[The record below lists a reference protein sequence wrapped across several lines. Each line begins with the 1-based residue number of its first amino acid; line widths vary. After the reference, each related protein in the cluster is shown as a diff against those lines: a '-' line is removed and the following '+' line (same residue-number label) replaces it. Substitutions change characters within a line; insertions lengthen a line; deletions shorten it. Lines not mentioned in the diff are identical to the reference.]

1 MKRFALFVTVV
12 AAMVGLLSGSAFGQ
26 TVSVL
31 TSGIRVGGGLQD
43 GAFTVRLSTAA
54 HGGVTVRIQS
64 SSAALFTVGATPAA
78 PGTEFIDRF
87 IPNGQTDTSF
97 YVNGVVGATGMGTVS
112 ATAPGFTGDSDP
124 VTIVAPVFR
133 FLSALTGLNQ
143 FTLDTVVVVQIGV
156 PNVAGTAFAGG
167 QNLAQGP
174 ALSVMLSN
182 SNAAVAQLVTSS
194 GGAQN
199 ATVFITPGNSQTGTS
214 LGTGGVFIDPIAAG
228 NTTLTATVAGFT
240 AFPSDST
247 RNVTIAGPTL
257 TFLSLPPRL
266 GSGLQDG
273 VFTARLSGGAHG
285 GVTVRVQSS
294 DASRLLIA
302 PSSGTVVGSTFLDIP
317 VANGQTDAGFY
328 VQALEGVTGTV
339 SVTATTP
346 GVPMA
351 SGNVDVVT
359 PAIQY
364 LGPPTSISALAS
376 NALIRAQVGI
386 PNVAG
391 TAFGTAQPV
400 RAGSSVMVTMNNS
413 NSGVARLDTL
423 ALVGQ
428 SVTAV
433 IAANTNITP
442 NSRAAGGVEFD
453 PLGVG
458 MTTLTV
464 SAPGFTPFPAVGNT
478 VTVTPGSL
486 VFLSTPTRLGSGFQD
501 GGFTARLSGS
511 SHGGTTIRLTSAD
524 PTRLRV
530 SPNTT
535 TPGSAFIDVAVANGS
550 TDAQFYVEGQDGV
563 TGTVA
568 LTASCPL
575 TPDVMTNVDVVPPA
589 LRLLDLGGTISAVA
603 SNALVRAQ
611 IGVLNAAGTAFIG
624 GQVVRPGSSITVTF
638 SNSNPAVA
646 QLVTQSLTGQSVTA
660 VVPALASI
668 TPTTL
673 SMGAA
678 FFDPLG
684 TGSTTVTAS
693 APGFTLFPAS
703 GLAVTV
709 TPGTMQLLSV
719 PTNLGAGL
727 QDGAVTARLSGSS
740 HGGTT
745 IRIESA
751 DPARMRIAPNATT
764 AGSAFI
770 DVPVANGSTDAQFIV
785 QGVAGATPGMVN
797 LTATSPLATSVNAP
811 VNIVQPVYKVI
822 DLPTN
827 LFSTGANMNFRV
839 QVGLPNQFGTDLSPA
854 QQVAGGSTL
863 IFTVNNSNPAGAQLV
878 TTAGS
883 GQMRMLSIA
892 GGSTISP
899 SGLPMGGI
907 ALDPLGT
914 GDTVISCTIPGF
926 GTVSN
931 SNPLVAVR
939 CPGDADLDGVVA
951 LGDIAVLVQNWTFS
965 VVPGTQGDLSFNGT
979 VGLEDIA
986 IIISNWTL
994 VCP

>member
-1 MKRFALFVTVV
+1 MRFYARIVVLLAALIGT
-12 AAMVGLLSGSAFGQ
+12 LSGAASAQ
-26 TVSVL
+26 TVSIL

-43 GAFTVRLSTAA
+43 GTFTARLSTAA

-64 SSAALFTVGATPAA
+64 SDAALFTVSANAA
-78 PGTEFIDRF
+78 AVGTAFIDRF

-97 YVNGVVGATGMGTVS
+97 VVNGVVGATGMGTVS
-112 ATAPGFTGDSDP
+112 ASAPGFTGDSDP

-133 FLSALTGLNQ
+133 ILEALTGLNQ
-143 FTLDTVVVVQIGV
+143 FTADAAVRVQIGV
-156 PNVAGTAFAGG
+156 PNVAGTAFAAG

-199 ATVFITPGNSQTGTS
+199 VTVFITPGNSQTAGTVA
-214 LGTGGVFIDPIAAG
+214 TGGVSFDPIAAG
-228 NTTLTATVAGFT
+228 STTLTASVAGFT
-240 AFPSDST
+240 AFPSDGT

-257 TFLSLPPRL
+257 TFLSLAARV

-273 VFTARLSGGAHG
+273 VFTARLSGSAHG

-302 PSSGTVVGSTFLDIP
+302 PGSGTVVGTTFLDIP

-351 SGNVDVVT
+351 SGSVDVVT

-386 PNVAG
+386 PNAAG

-400 RAGSSVMVTMNNS
+400 RAGSSLTVTMSNS
-413 NSGVARLDTL
+413 NASVARLDTL

-453 PLGVG
+453 PVGVG

-464 SAPGFTPFPAVGNT
+464 SAPGFTPFPAAGNV

-486 VFLSTPTRLGSGFQD
+486 VFLSSPTRVGSGLQD

-511 SHGGTTIRLTSAD
+511 SHGGTTIRITSAD

-530 SPNTT
+530 SPNAATL
-535 TPGSAFIDVAVANGS
+535 GSAFIDVAVANGS
-550 TDAQFYVEGQDGV
+550 TDAQYVVEGQDGM

-575 TPDVMTNVDVVPPA
+575 TPSVMTNVDVVPPA

-611 IGVLNAAGTAFIG
+611 IGVLNAAGTAFTG
-624 GQVVRPGSSITVTF
+624 GQVVRPGSSVTVTF
-638 SNSNPAVA
+638 SNSTPAVA
-646 QLVTQSLTGQSVTA
+646 QMVTQSMTGQSVTA
-660 VVPALASI
+660 VVPALAGI
-668 TPTTL
+668 TPTSL
-673 SMGAA
+673 GMGAA

-693 APGFTLFPAS
+693 APGFTLFPAG

-709 TPGTMQLLSV
+709 TPGTLQLLNV
-719 PTNLGAGL
+719 PTNVGAGL
-727 QDGAVTARLSGSS
+727 QDGPATARLSGSG

-745 IRIESA
+745 VRIESA
-751 DPARMRIAPNATT
+751 DPARMRIAPNSTT
-764 AGSAFI
+764 AGSTFI
-770 DVPVANGSTDAQFIV
+770 DVPVANGSTDASFFV
-785 QGVAGATPGMVN
+785 QGVAGVMPGMVS
-797 LTATSPLATSVNAP
+797 LTATSPVATSVNAP

-827 LFSTGANMNFRV
+827 LFSTGANVNFRV

-863 IFTVNNSNPAGAQLV
+863 MVTVNNSNAAGAQLV

-883 GQMRMLSIA
+883 GQMRQLSIA
-892 GGSTISP
+892 GGSTLSP

-939 CPGDADLDGVVA
+939 CPGDADFDGVVG
-951 LGDIAVLVQNWTFS
+951 LGDIAVLVQNWTFV

-986 IIISNWTL
+986 IIIGNWTL